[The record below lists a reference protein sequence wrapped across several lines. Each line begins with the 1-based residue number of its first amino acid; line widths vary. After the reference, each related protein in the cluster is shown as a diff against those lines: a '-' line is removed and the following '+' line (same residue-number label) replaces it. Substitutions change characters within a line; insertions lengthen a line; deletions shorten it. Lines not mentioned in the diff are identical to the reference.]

1 MQTQKQPVLSAVSPK
16 HAPNVLMVPPRRLAQ
31 GGSLAAHSGPQ
42 LARDPRGGER
52 REHGGVGARRE
63 RERERA
69 LTSRD
74 SPPPPHGGVGAR
86 RERERELSPRE
97 RAPLPL
103 QPCLGR
109 TMTARCSP
117 PACACLARGTAT
129 LGRNERN
136 GGGVNVNVNASALRR
151 SLATPRWPLLSP
163 AGHRILAVCST
174 SCGRVR
180 PSIQGYWPHP
190 AP

>member
-63 RERERA
+63 
-69 LTSRD
+69 
-74 SPPPPHGGVGAR
+74 